1 MAWTR
6 TYNEPEPQRVNKWL
20 AQSGVCSRREAEAL
34 IGKGLVFIDGQRV
47 DDAGRKIETGQT
59 LVLNDNAQAI
69 LDTML
74 SVVFHKP
81 IGIVSSLPQDDQV
94 EAASLLTKDAL
105 WGVTHFGRRSF
116 DFLAAAIGM
125 GADLVR
131 IGFEDSKFIDAE
143 QRAENNL
150 QLVEKLATLIRAMD
164 REIATPDEARR
175 ILDEMR
181 DYLGKFWLVKPKA
194 ASLESLAETLRSAA

>member
-1 MAWTR
+1 M
-6 TYNEPEPQRVNKWL
+6 Y
-20 AQSGVCSRREAEAL
+20 
-34 IGKGLVFIDGQRV
+34 
-47 DDAGRKIETGQT
+47 
-59 LVLNDNAQAI
+59 AI
-69 LDTML
+69 
-74 SVVFHKP
+74 
-81 IGIVSSLPQDDQV
+81 
-94 EAASLLTKDAL
+94 
-105 WGVTHFGRRSF
+105 RSYY

-175 ILDEMR
+175 ILNIQP
-181 DYLGKFWLVKPKA
+181 KP
-194 ASLESLAETLRSAA
+194 